1 VTLLTEP
8 PDDVPLDVPLEVP
21 LVVLL
26 DVAVE
31 VSLDVAVDVG
41 VEATVVAADDVAAA
55 FLARAGSC
63 PETSTIAISN
73 HAATNSATDPATIRR
88 RMLRA
93 RATRA
98 LLSACPRARAASA
111 LVSVMS
117 GTSVSVGLGVEAS

>member
-1 VTLLTEP
+1 VVTLLTDP
-8 PDDVPLDVPLEVP
+8 PLEVP
-21 LVVLL
+21 LEDDVDPL
-26 DVAVE
+26 DWT
-31 VSLDVAVDVG
+31 VDVVAPELLVVTG
-41 VEATVVAADDVAAA
+41 FDATVVAEEEEVAAD

-63 PETSTIAISN
+63 PETSTTAISN
-73 HAATNSATDPATIRR
+73 QAATNSATDPATIRR

-117 GTSVSVGLGVEAS
+117 CTSVSV